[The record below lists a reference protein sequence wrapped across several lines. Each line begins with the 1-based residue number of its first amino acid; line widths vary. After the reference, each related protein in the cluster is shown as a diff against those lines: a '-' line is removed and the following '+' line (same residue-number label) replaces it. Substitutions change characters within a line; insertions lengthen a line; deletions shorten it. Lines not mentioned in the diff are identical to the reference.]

1 MGVNK
6 KTHSLI
12 QYCFKIYI
20 NKWMKLN
27 QDKNKLQ
34 TLKQILKST
43 TLNLTK
49 KLIFFK
55 KDFSAYKMIPS
66 FYGIQLNILVSSLIN
81 KV

>member
-1 MGVNK
+1 
-6 KTHSLI
+6 
-12 QYCFKIYI
+12 
-20 NKWMKLN
+20 MKLN

-49 KLIFFK
+49 KLQKLIFFK
-55 KDFSAYKMIPS
+55 KDFSAYKMILS
-66 FYGIQLNILVSSLIN
+66 FYGIQLYILVSSLIN